1 MPEVIKRSILTHL
14 YQINRRMRQQ
24 SAGGMGVENLTMHQM
39 QALFFIKNEQPV
51 RMRELA
57 DELLIS
63 PGSATLLADRLVESG
78 WLIRTQD
85 DSDRRSI
92 HVELSAEA
100 GKKLMELLKR
110 KMKQTGVMLDKL
122 DLTDMRE
129 LDRILGLLRDSR

>member
-1 MPEVIKRSILTHL
+1 MQEDIKRSILTHL
-14 YQINRRMRQQ
+14 YQINRRTRQQ
-24 SAGGMGVENLTMHQM
+24 GAGGMGVENLTMHQM

-78 WLIRTQD
+78 WLVRTPD
-85 DSDRRSI
+85 ENDRRSI
-92 HVELSAEA
+92 RLELSAEA
-100 GKKLMELLKR
+100 GRKLVELLKM

-122 DLTDMRE
+122 GLKDMRE
-129 LDRILGLLRDSR
+129 LDRILALLQDPR